1 MKISIITV
9 VWNNQETIKDAI
21 ESVLNQTYKNIE
33 YIIIDG
39 ASTDSTIEII
49 KSYGDKINIFVSE
62 KDNGIYDAMNKG
74 ITLATGDVVGILN
87 SDDIYMNN
95 TSIQNIISKFEKE
108 KADCVYGDLYYVSKN
123 NINKIQRYWKLSNF
137 KEGSF
142 KKGWHPAHPSFFVR
156 KNIYEKY
163 GVFDLNIK
171 ISADFELML
180 RFLERYKIS
189 SSYLNKVIVKMR
201 IGGESNRSIKNI
213 ILGNLQVLKAFDKN
227 KIKVNKILYFF
238 YRFIP
243 KIIQIIYKGNV
254 K

>member
-1 MKISIITV
+1 M
-9 VWNNQETIKDAI
+9 
-21 ESVLNQTYKNIE
+21 
-33 YIIIDG
+33 
-39 ASTDSTIEII
+39 
-49 KSYGDKINIFVSE
+49 
-62 KDNGIYDAMNKG
+62 
-74 ITLATGDVVGILN
+74 
-87 SDDIYMNN
+87 
-95 TSIQNIISKFEKE
+95 
-108 KADCVYGDLYYVSKN
+108 YYVSKN

>member
-95 TSIQNIISKFEKE
+95 TSIQNIISKFEK
-108 KADCVYGDLYYVSKN
+108 KKLIVY
-123 NINKIQRYWKLSNF
+123 
-137 KEGSF
+137 
-142 KKGWHPAHPSFFVR
+142 
-156 KNIYEKY
+156 
-163 GVFDLNIK
+163 
-171 ISADFELML
+171 M
-180 RFLERYKIS
+180 
-189 SSYLNKVIVKMR
+189 VICTM
-201 IGGESNRSIKNI
+201 
-213 ILGNLQVLKAFDKN
+213 
-227 KIKVNKILYFF
+227 
-238 YRFIP
+238 
-243 KIIQIIYKGNV
+243 
-254 K
+254 